1 MRFSPRLACIPK
13 PLTRRMVLFA
23 LVTLASG
30 RTSIQAPDEK
40 PFKDHRLAYMMD

>member
-13 PLTRRMVLFA
+13 PLTRHMVLFA

-30 RTSIQAPDEK
+30 HMPTKVPDEK
-40 PFKDHRLAYMMD
+40 PFKDDRLAYMVD